1 MMIHKK
7 HIAEKIAELTE
18 LILEAQKAGHLI
30 DYLYLQ
36 QELEKAIDQ
45 YTACKTNSSK
55 TSR

>member
-1 MMIHKK
+1 MIHRK

-18 LILEAQKAGHLI
+18 LIVEAQKAGHLI

-45 YTACKTNSSK
+45 YTACKTNSGK
-55 TSR
+55 TNR